1 MARMPQLP
9 RLIGSAL
16 SLAVMAGLSGC
27 VSQEQYNALKMQ
39 SDRLSAQLAQAEAEG
54 NTARAEADL
63 YKRSLDAIK
72 GSGDT
77 QGAVIANLT
86 TQNGQLQGQ
95 LDELNRKY
103 NEAIGKV
110 GQLGTALPIPLTN
123 ELTAFAAANPDL
135 VDFDSTRGIVKFKS
149 DLTFALGSADLKP
162 EAKSAIAKFASI
174 VNGNAASGYELLVA
188 GHTDNIPVTNPATK
202 AAGHKDNW
210 YLSSHRAIAVGAEL
224 ISQRTSPQR
233 IGVIGY
239 ADQRPTASNDSD
251 AGRSKNRRVEVL
263 ILPTTVRNTAPAS
276 VVNAPAPKPA
286 PVMAKPALNKDSA
299 AVEPMGK

>member
-1 MARMPQLP
+1 M
-9 RLIGSAL
+9 
-16 SLAVMAGLSGC
+16 
-27 VSQEQYNALKMQ
+27 K
-39 SDRLSAQLAQAEAEG
+39 G
-54 NTARAEADL
+54 N
-63 YKRSLDAIK
+63 
-72 GSGDT
+72 GDT
-77 QGAVIANLT
+77 KEAVIANLT
-86 TQNGQLQGQ
+86 SQNGQLQGQ
-95 LDELNRKY
+95 LDELNRRY

-162 EAKSAIAKFASI
+162 EARSAIARFATI
-174 VNGNAASGYELLVA
+174 VNGSAASGYELLVA

-202 AAGHKDNW
+202 SAGHKDNW
-210 YLSSHRAIAVGAEL
+210 YLSAHRAIAVGQEL
-224 ISQRTSPQR
+224 IGQRTSPQR

-263 ILPTTVRNTAPAS
+263 ILPTTVRSSAPAS
-276 VVNAPAPKPA
+276 VVKAPAPVAPRPA
-286 PVMAKPALNKDSA
+286 VSNKPVMNKDSA